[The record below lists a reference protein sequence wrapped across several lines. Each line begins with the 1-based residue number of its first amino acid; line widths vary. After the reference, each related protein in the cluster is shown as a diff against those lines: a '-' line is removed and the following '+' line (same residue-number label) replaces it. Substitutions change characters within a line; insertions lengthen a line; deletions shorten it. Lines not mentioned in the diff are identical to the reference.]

1 MNNRCFENYEKTLE
15 ELISFNTS
23 YLWIVV
29 YVAPLVIS
37 YNNSFV
43 LFALLPKWL
52 LLYTSYVLE
61 STLCFK

>member
-1 MNNRCFENYEKTLE
+1 MNDRCFENYKKTLE

-37 YNNSFV
+37 YNNFFV
-43 LFALLPKWL
+43 LFALLPR
-52 LLYTSYVLE
+52 
-61 STLCFK
+61 